1 MKDIQIALINFSRM
15 GLKRLIVIF
24 VNRCLKR
31 SGFLENRKKK
41 KIFVDSYNPLGN
53 ITKVFIEICNFVHV
67 FSLFQ

>member
-1 MKDIQIALINFSRM
+1 M

-31 SGFLENRKKK
+31 SGFLENRKKI
-41 KIFVDSYNPLGN
+41 IFVDSYNPLGN